1 MAETSTK
8 RGVPRAL
15 LSDRQRATVAPAA
28 SIPRIQFSTGV
39 GRALSNFSN
48 DLFNT
53 SQRIAGQLD
62 EQARAEGAVEGA
74 TAGATGDLE
83 LQDYTTI
90 RGRAYNQAG
99 IQTFVSTLETQAITA
114 TAALRQQ
121 HANNPAALEVAL
133 KDYHAGVASRISE
146 IDPGAAVAYRQR
158 STIRSLP
165 AVEAAKDTAFKLTRD
180 QADAMLISSQ
190 VALNAELK
198 THSADL
204 FSENPERSRAAA
216 QAVGLVSQ
224 EVMRVYDA
232 VDPATGRP
240 LYSPVERAKAKA
252 HLQETIFKGATLS
265 WFADQDNK
273 VAAYLDFT
281 SGDFKIELG
290 IDPASVPIIDATT
303 GKIRDKPL
311 APDVTKKMSAAVAAM
326 GPGIGIMVTSGG
338 QDPIGTPGGQRTGS
352 TRHDHGDAA
361 DIVLM
366 RDGQPVTPEEDPALY
381 MQFFENAA
389 AAGFTGIGHYGG
401 FVHVGGG
408 SEAAWGPDKT
418 SRTLDPFFA
427 EAIRRGRENP
437 MDINGGTTK
446 IDANS
451 AMSPAALK
459 ALESEMRS
467 QISFANEQADRAERQ
482 EEKELQAAQDKTS
495 FDLSMSLYM
504 GGQEV
509 AGVEMPP
516 LTPERVMLGVELQ
529 EISPQMGEAFLKALS
544 TDAPTQ
550 SDLAVYNEALQR
562 LDAGEDVTQ
571 FVLDNRGNLSASH
584 AAKLIE
590 KNRQAIDDPEETK
603 MTEAQRTYEAMLRET
618 LVPEGWQA
626 FMDQGAGMR
635 GYNALDEYQKRVVE
649 EGEDPD
655 AVSREI
661 LERSRASA
669 ESSRNVKLQRMLR
682 PRFSVEGQDIGHID
696 VAASFDALDNAFDQG
711 RISENSYIRQLQ
723 LLEQWDTIQKEGR

>member
-8 RGVPRAL
+8 RGVPRNL

-28 SIPRIQFSTGV
+28 SVPRIQFSTGM
-39 GRALSNFSN
+39 GRALSNFSD
-48 DLFNT
+48 DLFRT
-53 SQRIAGQLD
+53 SQNIEGQLD
-62 EQARAEGAVEGA
+62 EQARAEASVEGA
-74 TAGATGDLE
+74 AAGATGSFE
-83 LQDYTTI
+83 LKDYTTI

-99 IQTFVSTLETQAITA
+99 IQTFVSTLETQGITA
-114 TAALRQQ
+114 SAALRQKY
-121 HANNPAALEVAL
+121 ANDPAGLEAAL
-133 KDYHAGVASRISE
+133 KDYHAGVASKIAE
-146 IDPGAAVAYRQR
+146 IDPAAAAAYRQR

-165 AVEAAKDTAFKLTRD
+165 AVEAAKDNAFKLTRD
-180 QADAMLISSQ
+180 QADAMLIASE

-198 THSADL
+198 TYSADL

-232 VDPATGRP
+232 VDPVTGRP

-265 WFADQDNK
+265 WFAEQDNK

-290 IDPASVPIIDATT
+290 TDPASVPIIDATT

-418 SRTLDPFFA
+418 SQTLDPLFA
-427 EAIRRGRENP
+427 EAIRRGRANP
-437 MDINGGTTK
+437 MDVNGGTNK

-459 ALESEMRS
+459 ALEAEMRS
-467 QISFANEQADRAERQ
+467 QITFNNQQADRADRIA
-482 EEKELQAAQDKTS
+482 EKELQEAQDKTS

-509 AGVEMPP
+509 GGVEIPT
-516 LTPERVMLGVELQ
+516 LTPDQVMVAVEMQ
-529 EISPQMGEAFLKALS
+529 EITPAMGEAFLKALS

-562 LDAGEDVTQ
+562 LEAGEDVTQ

-590 KNRQAIDDPEETK
+590 QNRQAIDDPEETT
-603 MTEAQRTYEAMLRET
+603 MTEAQRTYKTMLKET

-635 GYNALDEYQKRVVE
+635 GFNALDEYQKRVVE
-649 EGEDPD
+649 EGEDPA

-661 LERSRASA
+661 LERSKASS
-669 ESSRNVKLQRMLR
+669 ESSRNVKLQQMLR
-682 PRFSVEGQDIGHID
+682 PRFSVEGQEFGHID
-696 VAASFDALDNAFDQG
+696 IGASFEALDVAFEQG
-711 RISENSYIRQLQ
+711 KISENSYIRQLQ
-723 LLEQWDTIQKEGR
+723 LLEQWDKIQKEGR